1 MKAVE
6 AVEAVPS
13 QIMAVVFSRTFGRF
27 GLRGGPLVDRYHSDC
42 SMSRLT
48 GSAVLRMRLG
58 T

>member
-13 QIMAVVFSRTFGRF
+13 QILVVVFSRTFVRF
-27 GLRGGPLVDRYHSDC
+27 GLRGEPLVGRYRSDY

-48 GSAVLRMRLG
+48 GSAVSRMRLG

>member
-6 AVEAVPS
+6 AAEAEPG
-13 QIMAVVFSRTFGRF
+13 QKMAVGFSRTFGRF
-27 GLRGGPLVDRYHSDC
+27 GLRERLLVDQCRFGC

-48 GSAVLRMRLG
+48 GSAVSRMRLG